1 MQQFLCRYDRIL
13 TLREENTGKTTASK
27 EQGAFVI
34 SAESRP
40 RAMMKANAR
49 LAAMIDLHSTYYL
62 TSVDCCTA

>member
-40 RAMMKANAR
+40 KAMMKANAR
-49 LAAMIDLHSTYYL
+49 LAAMIDLHSTYHL